1 MIMEVIKGVIV
12 ILGFAYLFAY
22 PVIELIADKKRKKE
36 ISELKEK
43 VKWTK

>member
-1 MIMEVIKGVIV
+1 MEVIKGIIV
-12 ILGFAYLFAY
+12 ILGFAYLFTWLI
-22 PVIELIADKKRKKE
+22 VELIADKKRKKE